1 LLGRTR
7 IEIKR
12 TLADCAVDG
21 RIPIGLLQSKE
32 QMYNEL
38 IMWLERLER
47 NEICTF
53 KRRDLNMQLT
63 SIELEHAKRKIS
75 KFGLLNRLINKEYS
89 QTTHERIQQAPS
101 ILLDYHDKLDTAKTF
116 WGFNPVNVIAD
127 KINLGL
133 NIPKRIVM
141 KLKIGDFGYGRA
153 ELADILKKNKVYS
166 FDHNNILNDKIIAC
180 DIKDG
185 SKYIEDGEL
194 DIAVFSLSLM
204 GRNWRDYIAE
214 ANRCLES

>member
-180 DIKDG
+180 DIKDV

>member
-75 KFGLLNRLINKEYS
+75 EFGLLNRLIIKNTHRQPMREYNK
-89 QTTHERIQQAPS
+89 
-101 ILLDYHDKLDTAKTF
+101 LL
-116 WGFNPVNVIAD
+116 V
-127 KINLGL
+127 
-133 NIPKRIVM
+133 
-141 KLKIGDFGYGRA
+141 
-153 ELADILKKNKVYS
+153 S
-166 FDHNNILNDKIIAC
+166 C
-180 DIKDG
+180 
-185 SKYIEDGEL
+185 
-194 DIAVFSLSLM
+194 
-204 GRNWRDYIAE
+204 
-214 ANRCLES
+214 